1 MLWSRWPGWIVA
13 AACAASALVSAA
25 TLEIPVELKAAQ
37 KATQLKQSPTA
48 INILQPLLA
57 KYPKIADYTSWML
70 ASAQFDLERYED
82 AAKTLD
88 KLFTQSPPS
97 PLVWRGA
104 LLAAKAYQLSG
115 NPHAAVEILRRH
127 YAKLPQPQGDL
138 ALATAFAAD
147 GDRVSAAVY
156 DQRVYYSYPVA
167 SEAAQAD
174 TDLTHLR
181 SDLGDNYPPVL
192 GTVMLGRAIKL
203 LEANQTE
210 RAKKE
215 LLDLLPRVGGA
226 ERDVVRVKI
235 GAADYQRQ
243 LNAAARRYFQDLELE
258 PGEADAERLFF
269 LVQCARR
276 LGDRATMHQLLDQ
289 LAKQYPSSPHR
300 LNALYS
306 TANSYLVEND
316 SAHYEPLYTAC
327 QQDFRDDPRAPECHW
342 KVTWTHYMHRQSD
355 AADFLREQLKL
366 FPASDEAPGALYYL
380 GRLAEEAGD
389 LSSARAYYSEVV
401 REYPIHYYVTVARE
415 RLAGMAN
422 SAFVGPSQGNVF
434 LKEIAFPSRMRT
446 RNFDP
451 GPTTAQRLERARMLA
466 SAELSEWAEI
476 ELRYAAQNEDQPHA
490 IALELANMANR
501 RDAPDQAIRFLK
513 RYASDYLYLPVE
525 SAPQEFWKLAFPL
538 PYRGDLERYSRQQK
552 IDPFFFAALIRQE
565 SEFDA
570 KATNSRS
577 SARGLA
583 QILPSTGKELS
594 RRLQMKAY
602 STAALHRPAV
612 NMQLGAYYLRTIADK
627 LDGRWEAVLAAYNAG
642 PSRAVQWLK
651 WADFREPAE
660 FMETIPFRET
670 RNYVA
675 VILRNADAYRRIYAK
690 DNVFAAAEPSTQLSY
705 SDGNDQ
711 PTKSSRPTGAR

>member
-1 MLWSRWPGWIVA
+1 MLGSRWPGWIVV

-37 KATQLKQSPTA
+37 KATQLKQAPIA

-57 KYPKIADYTSWML
+57 RYPKISDYTAWML
-70 ASAQFDLERYED
+70 ASSQYDLERYDD
-82 AAKTLD
+82 ATKTLD
-88 KLFTQSPPS
+88 KVFTQTPPS
-97 PLVWRGA
+97 PLVWRAA
-104 LLAAKAYQLSG
+104 LLAAKAYQQSG

-127 YAKLPQPQGDL
+127 YNKLPQPQGDL
-138 ALATAFAAD
+138 ALATAFSAD
-147 GDRVSAAVY
+147 GDRVSAAIY
-156 DQRVYYSYPVA
+156 GQRVYYSYPVA
-167 SEAAQAD
+167 SEATQAE
-174 TDLTHLR
+174 TDLTRLR
-181 SDLGDNYPPVL
+181 NELGDDYPPVL

-226 ERDVVRVKI
+226 ERDVVRVKL

-243 LNAAARRYFQDLELE
+243 QTAAARRYFQELEIE
-258 PGEADAERLFF
+258 PGEADAERLYF

-276 LGDRATMHQLLDQ
+276 SADRATMHQLLDQ
-289 LAKQYPSSPHR
+289 LAKQYPTSPHR

-306 TANSYLVEND
+306 AANSYLVEND
-316 SAHYEPLYTAC
+316 SERYEPLYTAC
-327 QQDFRDDPRAPECHW
+327 YQDFRDDPRAPECHW
-342 KVTWTHYMHRQSD
+342 KVTWSHYLRRKSD
-355 AADFLREQLKL
+355 GADLLREQLKRY
-366 FPASDEAPGALYYL
+366 PASDEAPGALYFL
-380 GRLAEEAGD
+380 GRLSEENED
-389 LSSARAYYSEVV
+389 LSSARAYYSEIV

-415 RLAGMAN
+415 RLATMT
-422 SAFVGPSQGNVF
+422 STAFVGPSQGNVF
-434 LKEIAFPSRMRT
+434 LKEIAFPSRVRT

-451 GPTTAQRLERARMLA
+451 SATTALRLERARMLA
-466 SAELSEWAEI
+466 SADLSEWAEI
-476 ELRYAAQNEDQPHA
+476 ELRYAAQYEDQPHA
-490 IALELANMANR
+490 IALELANMASR

-538 PYRGDLERYSRQQK
+538 PFRTDLERFSRQQK

-570 KATNSRS
+570 KATNARS
-577 SARGLA
+577 SARGLT

-594 RRLQMKAY
+594 RRLQLKTY

-612 NMQLGAYYLRTIADK
+612 NMQLGSYYLRTIADK

-642 PSRAVQWLK
+642 PSRAAQWLK

-690 DNVFAAAEPSTQLSY
+690 DNMFAAADPSTQLSY